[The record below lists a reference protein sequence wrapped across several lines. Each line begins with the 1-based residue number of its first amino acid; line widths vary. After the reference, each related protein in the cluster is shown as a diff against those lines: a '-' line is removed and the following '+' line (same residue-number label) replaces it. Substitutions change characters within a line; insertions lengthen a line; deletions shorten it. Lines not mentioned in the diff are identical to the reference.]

1 MADSNSLNKNAHQ
14 ARRQRGF
21 SLAHHLRT
29 ASWQVHVF
37 LLAIIT
43 LIMLPFAWFV
53 SVAFRPK
60 EELYQLFPA
69 SFTLE
74 NFYDMFQKVPELVD
88 YYLDS
93 IIITGFTVFAAVLIG
108 TLAGYAFARLK
119 FPGRDVIYWLVVSTI
134 FIPPVMT
141 VASLYIEL
149 FALNLVDTYLGLIA
163 VYTAWHLGLS
173 TVIMRNV
180 FAAIPIELEEAA
192 KVDGASAWVILW
204 RIMFPL
210 ATGGAVVV
218 ALFTFVPVW
227 GEYIF
232 AFTFSGDAVR
242 PMSIG
247 IKLFQPHASD
257 PNYSFAAAAAAALV
271 MFVPSIAIYIF
282 MQRWFTKGLME
293 GALKG

>member
-1 MADSNSLNKNAHQ
+1 MAKSRAADESLHPHTERP
-14 ARRQRGF
+14 RRRRFRPAGG
-21 SLAHHLRT
+21 AT
-29 ASWQVHVF
+29 GAHVF
-37 LLAIIT
+37 LVAVIT
-43 LIMLPFAWFV
+43 IVMLPFAWFV
-53 SVAFRPK
+53 SVAFRPR
-60 EELYQLFPA
+60 EELYQFLPQT
-69 SFTLE
+69 FTLE
-74 NFYDMFQKVPELVD
+74 NFRDMVARVPELFY

-93 IIITGFTVFAAVLIG
+93 FIVTGWTVAAVVVIG

-119 FPGRDVIYWLVVSTI
+119 FVGKDAIFWLVVSTI
-134 FIPPVMT
+134 FIPPIMT

-149 FALNLVDTYLGLIA
+149 FALNLVDTHLGLIL
-163 VYTAWHLGLS
+163 VYTGWHLGLA
-173 TVIMRNV
+173 TIIMRNV
-180 FAAIPIELEEAA
+180 FASIPRELEEAA
-192 KVDGASAWVILW
+192 KVDGASAWTILW

-210 ATGGAVVV
+210 SSGGAVVV

-227 GEYIF
+227 GEYVF
-232 AFTFSGDAVR
+232 AFTFAGDAVR